1 MPIPGTQNAPL
12 FKGKY
17 VTDFTDTLEALA
29 FSSQIRLEDLP
40 RYVPRYCHRRVRY
53 VIEVAPLWS
62 QNNWPATRAYLVKL
76 YGSNDHKPHVSP
88 DKFRKWV
95 KHHSKDT
102 TFSNVQDVDEYLRE
116 FTAQTSPLLST
127 QLITSKET
135 DLLFFKGIPRALQS
149 KIRDQMPGAHGTRI
163 QSPPPVD
170 DILALLR
177 SEFDEDDIFQ
187 ANDTEVSSDF
197 EDSDLDLS
205 DADHDQGAQFK
216 TSWKSKS
223 KVKYSTSRR
232 FTALPPQ
239 HSPFL
244 SRLEMFR
251 KILSLP

>member
-1 MPIPGTQNAPL
+1 M
-12 FKGKY
+12 
-17 VTDFTDTLEALA
+17 
-29 FSSQIRLEDLP
+29 
-40 RYVPRYCHRRVRY
+40 
-53 VIEVAPLWS
+53 
-62 QNNWPATRAYLVKL
+62 
-76 YGSNDHKPHVSP
+76 
-88 DKFRKWV
+88 
-95 KHHSKDT
+95 
-102 TFSNVQDVDEYLRE
+102 
-116 FTAQTSPLLST
+116 
-127 QLITSKET
+127 
-135 DLLFFKGIPRALQS
+135 
-149 KIRDQMPGAHGTRI
+149 
-163 QSPPPVD
+163 D
-170 DILALLR
+170 DILALLQ

-205 DADHDQGAQFK
+205 DADHNQGAQFK